1 PARRSQP
8 AWPQGRRARAPAPS
22 RQRSAAA
29 QAERTREK
37 TAAED
42 HGCRSRDRPHH
53 RHHRQGRRRA
63 GATRSVPARSGK
75 GSTTREGTKRRRRG
89 AAAGRGA
96 VARAEHGARDG
107 PVIAMAAADDSV
119 RKRPAAL
126 RALGDRDPPHE
137 VTVGHQII
145 TLERIVKH
153 DSWAATAIYRDAAGR
168 SIVCKFNRVQ
178 PLFVIPLSWIG
189 RALARREAG
198 FLRQLADVELVPKDL
213 GDVVA
218 DGRVLPN
225 AIARTYIDGEV
236 LLLTETITPRFFDEL
251 RDLLRAIHAHD
262 IAYVDLHKRENVI
275 VSRDGRPYLIDFQVC
290 FGLS

>member
-1 PARRSQP
+1 M
-8 AWPQGRRARAPAPS
+8 
-22 RQRSAAA
+22 
-29 QAERTREK
+29 AE
-37 TAAED
+37 AD
-42 HGCRSRDRPHH
+42 H
-53 RHHRQGRRRA
+53 
-63 GATRSVPARSGK
+63 
-75 GSTTREGTKRRRRG
+75 
-89 AAAGRGA
+89 
-96 VARAEHGARDG
+96 
-107 PVIAMAAADDSV
+107 SV

-126 RALGDRDPPHE
+126 RALGDSDPPHE
-137 VTVGHQII
+137 LTVANEII

-168 SIVCKFNRVQ
+168 SIVCKFNRAQ
-178 PLFVIPLSWIG
+178 PLVVIPLGWIG

-236 LLLTETITPRFFDEL
+236 LLLTEKVTPKFFDEL

-290 FGLS
+290 FGLSRKWPGSSALARFVLKRLQEIDDYHVNKHHARCLPETLTPEQHARYLEPPPWIRAHRKIGVPLRTLRRRLLVALGVRREGGSATSELEPEEAYRSAGPDSSGKAD

>member
-1 PARRSQP
+1 
-8 AWPQGRRARAPAPS
+8 
-22 RQRSAAA
+22 
-29 QAERTREK
+29 
-37 TAAED
+37 
-42 HGCRSRDRPHH
+42 
-53 RHHRQGRRRA
+53 
-63 GATRSVPARSGK
+63 
-75 GSTTREGTKRRRRG
+75 
-89 AAAGRGA
+89 
-96 VARAEHGARDG
+96 
-107 PVIAMAAADDSV
+107 MAAADDSV

-218 DGRVLPN
+218 DGRALPN

-236 LLLTETITPRFFDEL
+236 LLLTETITPKFFDEL

-290 FGLS
+290 FGLSRKWPGNGALARFVLNRLQEIDDYHVNKHHARCLPETLTVEEHARYLEPPPWIRAHRKIGVPLRTLRRRLLVALGVRREGGSATSELEPEEAYRAGPDSSGKAD